1 MHISLMHK
9 KKAERQKESST
20 LTILSNTPTMDISE
34 RYGTYSIEGI
44 SKRLAVRCGKYRM
57 RASSSRRA
65 RRPCAHL
72 FLKMRALAELAG
84 VNYESVGTTPLT
96 ELFRR
101 ADIFVCSY
109 STVVYE
115 ALIYRLP
122 VILTA
127 FAPVEK

>member
-1 MHISLMHK
+1 M
-9 KKAERQKESST
+9 
-20 LTILSNTPTMDISE
+20 
-34 RYGTYSIEGI
+34 
-44 SKRLAVRCGKYRM
+44 
-57 RASSSRRA
+57 
-65 RRPCAHL
+65 
-72 FLKMRALAELAG
+72 
-84 VNYESVGTTPLT
+84 NYESVGTTPLT

-127 FAPVEK
+127 FAPVEKMMANFHFSHFEKAGALLIAHSLEELSDMLQKLAANPEARARMSKAGWEFMQKNFSFDGHASERIAQLIRNWSKRTTA